1 MMVADGRGYAMG
13 GVAGNFAVDAGIG
26 IIARLL
32 MGSLLYRLPGETFGA
47 GAIGGVDTPL
57 LETRGTE
64 S

>member
-1 MMVADGRGYAMG
+1 MG

-26 IIARLL
+26 ITARLL